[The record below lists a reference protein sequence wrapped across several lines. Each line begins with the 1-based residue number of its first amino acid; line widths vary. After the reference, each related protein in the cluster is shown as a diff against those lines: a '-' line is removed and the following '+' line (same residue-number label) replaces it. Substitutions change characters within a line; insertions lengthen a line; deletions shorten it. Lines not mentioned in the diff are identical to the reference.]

1 MASIAK
7 RLEGK
12 VAIVTGGAS
21 GIGEAATRL
30 FIKHGAKVVI
40 ADIQDDL
47 GLSIVK
53 EIGEHEVVSYVH
65 CDVKV
70 EKDVENAVDMA
81 VSKYGKLDIMFSNA
95 GIPEALSSSILKIDY
110 EIFKKIFDVNVFGA
124 LMCAK
129 HAARV
134 MIPARKGSII
144 FTSSI
149 ASVTCGG
156 GAHTYWASK
165 HAVAGLAKNLGV
177 ELGQHGIRVNCV
189 SPFLVP
195 TQMLSKG
202 LGMKEKEKMDEFVC
216 EIANLK
222 GTISDVED
230 VVQATLYLASDE
242 SKYISGMNIVIDGG
256 YSTTNVALKQGIT
269 RLSS

>member
-1 MASIAK
+1 MASSFSSIGSTSK

-21 GIGEAATRL
+21 GIGEAAARL

-47 GLSIVK
+47 GQSIVE
-53 EIGEHEVVSYVH
+53 EIGENEVISYVH

-95 GIPEALSSSILKIDY
+95 GISEELDSTIMKVDY
-110 EIFKKIFDVNVFGA
+110 EIFKNIFDVNVFGA

-134 MIPARKGSII
+134 MIPSKKGSIM
-144 FTSSI
+144 FTSSV

-156 GAHTYWASK
+156 AVHTYLASK

-189 SPFLVP
+189 SPFCVP
-195 TQMLSKG
+195 TPMLKNG
-202 LGMKEKEKMDEFVC
+202 LGIHEKEKIEDFVC

-230 VVQATLYLASDE
+230 VAQATLYLAS
-242 SKYISGMNIVIDGG
+242 S
-256 YSTTNVALKQGIT
+256 
-269 RLSS
+269 